1 MEEENNIIGSLFNSI
16 NYRKIEELNKFV
28 DEMNLDQALYCLIQA
43 TKYGHNQGL
52 YSIEESEVISKSIRI
67 LTNPPEEN
75 KEQ

>member
-16 NYRKIEELNKFV
+16 NYRKIEELNKFI
-28 DEMNLDQALYCLIQA
+28 DNMNLDQALYCLIQA
-43 TKYGHNQGL
+43 TKHGHNRGI